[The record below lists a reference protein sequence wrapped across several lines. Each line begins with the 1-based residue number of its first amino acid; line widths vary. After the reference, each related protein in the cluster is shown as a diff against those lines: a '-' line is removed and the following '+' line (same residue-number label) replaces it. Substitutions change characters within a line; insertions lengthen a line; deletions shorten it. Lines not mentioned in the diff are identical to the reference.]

1 MGGREENDQDL
12 DGLDDLDDADPFDK
26 ISEGAMESQK

>member
-1 MGGREENDQDL
+1 MGGREENDEDL
-12 DGLDDLDDADPFDK
+12 DGLGDLDDADPFDK